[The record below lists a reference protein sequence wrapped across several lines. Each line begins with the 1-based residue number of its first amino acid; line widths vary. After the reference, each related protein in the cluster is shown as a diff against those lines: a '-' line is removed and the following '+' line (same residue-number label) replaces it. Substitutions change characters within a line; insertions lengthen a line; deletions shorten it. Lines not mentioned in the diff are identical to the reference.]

1 MKCPAKTQGFAL
13 PTLMVMLAL
22 ASLGALLALRQLWVN
37 ERLLNAE
44 ADQLRTQQKAE
55 AVLPLALIDILGT
68 SAPNAEATS
77 PNLRHTAGNAT
88 QTHAFFPSSWA
99 DYDVLRQRLGANTCR
114 AGICAPHA
122 LTSDATQARYW
133 QTQIATA
140 MAVSAVD
147 TPDGDNTAW
156 YWVEVFPQA
165 QPASFVYRI
174 TALATG
180 AMPGSTTV
188 LQAVWVRTTATASTG
203 EWRSWHLLHD

>member
-1 MKCPAKTQGFAL
+1 MKSTAKTQGFAL
-13 PTLMVMLAL
+13 PTLMFMLAL
-22 ASLGALLALRQLWVN
+22 ASLGALLALRNLWVN

-77 PNLRHTAGNAT
+77 PHLRHTAGNTT

-99 DYDVLRQRLGANTCR
+99 DYDLLRQRLEGNTCR
-114 AGICAPHA
+114 AGICVPHA
-122 LTSDATQARYW
+122 LRSDATQARYW
-133 QTQIATA
+133 KTQIATA
-140 MAVSAVD
+140 MAVGAVD

-165 QPASFVYRI
+165 DTASFVYRI
-174 TALATG
+174 TALANG
-180 AMPGSTTV
+180 VMPGSSTV
-188 LQAVWVRTTATASTG
+188 LQAVWVRSTATAATG
-203 EWRSWHLLHD
+203 QWRSWHLLHD